1 MDMMTT
7 HTTPTLH
14 QDYTDLMSLSLDG
27 MLSLEEQ
34 QRLDQHLSAC
44 PTCQVTWSKWQR
56 ISHVL
61 TVQPFAGPPPGFAMR
76 LDSALQRREQRHE
89 RVLAGWVLAGGTLA
103 VLALIV
109 LGTALT
115 TTLWMAS
122 APAARVQLVETLG
135 FAGQFGAL
143 VFQNLAAIRD
153 GVAALLPDPVLMLVS
168 ALALI
173 TAAAIWVRLVFY
185 GRQARQQ

>member
-7 HTTPTLH
+7 HTTPTPH

-34 QRLDQHLSAC
+34 QHLDQHLSAC

-61 TVQPFAGPPPGFAMR
+61 TVQPFAGPPPGFAVR
-76 LDSALQRREQRHE
+76 LDNALQRREQRHE
-89 RVLAGWVLAGGTLA
+89 RVLAGWVLAGGTLT
-103 VLALIV
+103 VLALII

-115 TTLWMAS
+115 TGLWMAS

>member
-1 MDMMTT
+1 MDTITT
-7 HTTPTLH
+7 HTTPPSH

-27 MLSLEEQ
+27 MLSTGEQ
-34 QRLDQHLSAC
+34 QQLDQHLATCPAC
-44 PTCQVTWSKWQR
+44 QARWQKWQR

-89 RVLAGWVLAGGTLA
+89 RVLAGWVLAGGTLT

-115 TTLWMAS
+115 TGLWMAS

-153 GVAALLPDPVLMLVS
+153 GVAALLPDPILMLVS

-185 GRQARQQ
+185 DRQVRQQ

>member
-1 MDMMTT
+1 
-7 HTTPTLH
+7 
-14 QDYTDLMSLSLDG
+14 
-27 MLSLEEQ
+27 
-34 QRLDQHLSAC
+34 
-44 PTCQVTWSKWQR
+44 
-56 ISHVL
+56 
-61 TVQPFAGPPPGFAMR
+61 
-76 LDSALQRREQRHE
+76 
-89 RVLAGWVLAGGTLA
+89 
-103 VLALIV
+103 
-109 LGTALT
+109 
-115 TTLWMAS
+115 
-122 APAARVQLVETLG
+122 VQLVETLG

>member
-7 HTTPTLH
+7 HTTPTPH

-34 QRLDQHLSAC
+34 QHLDQHLSAC
-44 PTCQVTWSKWQR
+44 PICQVTWSKWQR

-61 TVQPFAGPPPGFAMR
+61 TVQPFAGPPPGFAVR
-76 LDSALQRREQRHE
+76 LDNALQRREQRHE
-89 RVLAGWVLAGGTLA
+89 RVLAGWVLAGGTLT
-103 VLALIV
+103 VLALII

-115 TTLWMAS
+115 TGLWMAS

-153 GVAALLPDPVLMLVS
+153 GVAALLPDPILMLVS

>member
-1 MDMMTT
+1 MDTIT
-7 HTTPTLH
+7 PHTTPPSH

-27 MLSLEEQ
+27 MLSTGEQ
-34 QRLDQHLSAC
+34 QQLDQHLSTCPAC
-44 PTCQVTWSKWQR
+44 QATWNKWQR

-89 RVLAGWVLAGGTLA
+89 RVLAGWVLAGGTLT

-115 TTLWMAS
+115 TGLWMAS

-153 GVAALLPDPVLMLVS
+153 GVAALLPDPALMLVS

-185 GRQARQQ
+185 DRQVRQQ

>member
-1 MDMMTT
+1 MDTITT
-7 HTTPTLH
+7 HTTPPSH

-27 MLSLEEQ
+27 MLSTGEQ
-34 QRLDQHLSAC
+34 QQLDHHLSTCPAC
-44 PTCQVTWSKWQR
+44 QATWSKWQR

-61 TVQPFAGPPPGFAMR
+61 TVQPFAGPPPGFALR

-89 RVLAGWVLAGGTLA
+89 RVLAGWVLAGGTLT

-115 TTLWMAS
+115 TGLWMAS

-153 GVAALLPDPVLMLVS
+153 GVAALLPDPILMLVS

-185 GRQARQQ
+185 DRQVRQQ